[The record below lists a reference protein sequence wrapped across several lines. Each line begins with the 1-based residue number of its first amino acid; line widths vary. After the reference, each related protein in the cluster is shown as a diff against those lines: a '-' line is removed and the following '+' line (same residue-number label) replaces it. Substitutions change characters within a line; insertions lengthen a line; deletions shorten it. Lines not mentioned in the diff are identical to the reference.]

1 LSESFDREVMG
12 MLDREREVEVVTTRP
27 DGSRASTTIWV
38 VVDEDRAFIRSYH
51 GARAKW
57 YRDALD
63 RPDEV
68 ELVVAGTVLP
78 IKPVPATD
86 DLSIARCSSA
96 LERKYAGDP
105 STDAMVDEEVID
117 TTLRL
122 EPR

>member
-1 LSESFDREVMG
+1 VSRKFDRETLRL
-12 MLDREREVEVVTTRP
+12 LDRVREVEVVTTRP
-27 DGSRASTTIWV
+27 DGRRAQTTIWV
-38 VVDEDRAFIRSYH
+38 VVDEDEAYIRSFR
-51 GARAKW
+51 GAGALW
-57 YRDALD
+57 YRDAVE

-68 ELVVAGTVLP
+68 QLIADEMRLRVRAVSA
-78 IKPVPATD
+78 ID

-105 STDAMVDEEVID
+105 STDAMVDEDVID